1 MSSETRGRKSPP
13 PDLRQAQGGFSEG
26 AAELNRAGK
35 VPINCTPRQALVN
48 DLFTTVSTMTKIL
61 PGFFPSEHT
70 RPFALLPQTLAAV
83 KSRNTHFEPL
93 LTPVG
98 ERRLCLEK
106 K

>member
-70 RPFALLPQTLAAV
+70 RPFALLPVWMYKHSAHFAVTLME
-83 KSRNTHFEPL
+83 SFT
-93 LTPVG
+93 VG
-98 ERRLCLEK
+98 TFFSVSQP
-106 K
+106 